1 MGKIR
6 NNIYIITCVIG
17 ILVLVLGMWAGDAIA
32 SRGNQAK
39 QLFYDDEDRI
49 DVWLEYSGEIRD
61 VNRKPIVRD
70 IPISDNKTKF
80 GWVQVFEQSKYQYQK
95 PNHAYYWTHSY
106 NYMLVG
112 YEYDE
117 NGKKVLDANGKPKL
131 VELSGWRDAGSSVRN
146 REVDAMRQIISDRGW
161 SINDRYVV
169 SHTLDRDLFS

>member
-1 MGKIR
+1 MGKIKR
-6 NNIYIITCVIG
+6 NTWCLVCVIG
-17 ILVLVLGMWAGDAIA
+17 MLVCMFGLSVDAIA
-32 SRGNQAK
+32 GQK
-39 QLFYDDEDRI
+39 VKEEQLFYDSEDNI
-49 DVWLEYSGEIRD
+49 DVWLEYSGEIKEE
-61 VNRKPIVRD
+61 NKKPVIFNL
-70 IPISDNKTKF
+70 PISDNKTKF
-80 GWVQVFEQSKYQYQK
+80 GKVKVFEQSKYQYQK